1 MSVRSEH
8 PNQFIYEKISSSI
21 PSYDS
26 GSYSA
31 GEYPLK
37 TCVVSGEKLGEMG
50 DAFVFVYQG
59 TEVRLCCEMCKPKF
73 DKNPAKYLEKLQ
85 PPSGSSK

>member
-1 MSVRSEH
+1 MKNFLLILLLT
-8 PNQFIYEKISSSI
+8 P
-21 PSYDS
+21 
-26 GSYSA
+26 A
-31 GEYPLK
+31 LAWAAEYPLK

-50 DAFVFVYQG
+50 EPFVFVYEG

-85 PPSGSSK
+85 PQSGSSK